1 MWAPS
6 DEPFPGHI
14 RGAACHAGWVG
25 GYDLGPFGPESVT
38 WRLHSEPVLW
48 LGGLRA
54 LYLQALHP
62 EAMALLEEHSVFRD
76 DPWGRLIR
84 TAGYVGVTTYGT
96 HEEAERAAARIRGVH
111 RRLGLDDPE
120 LLRWVHCC
128 EVDSF
133 LSVARR
139 AGARLTEAEAD
150 RYVAE
155 QVRSARRVGVPEEG
169 TPRDVAGLAAYFEA
183 LLPRLSGTP
192 AARSAARYILY
203 PPMPRKAELLTPA
216 RPAWTVVATVSF
228 LLLPRWARRMY
239 SMPTLPTTDLAM
251 TATVRMLRSVL
262 YLLPARLR
270 EGPHYKDA
278 KARLAATPVRRL
290 DTLP

>member
-1 MWAPS
+1 V
-6 DEPFPGHI
+6 
-14 RGAACHAGWVG
+14 R
-25 GYDLGPFGPESVT
+25 GYDLGLYGPESVT
-38 WRLHSEPVLW
+38 WRLHADPVLW

-62 EAMALLEEHSVFRD
+62 EAMALLDRHSVFRD
-76 DPWGRLIR
+76 DPWGRLMR
-84 TAGYVGVTTYGT
+84 TAEYVGVTSYGT
-96 HEEAERAAARIRGVH
+96 HHQAERAAARVRGVH

-139 AGARLTEAEAD
+139 AGARLSAADAD

-155 QVRSARRVGVPEEG
+155 QVRSALLVGLPEQDV
-169 TPRDVAGLAAYFEA
+169 PRDVAGLAAYFDG

-203 PPMPRKAELLTPA
+203 PPLPLRAELLTPA
-216 RPAWTVVATVSF
+216 RPAWTMIATVSF
-228 LLLPRWARRMY
+228 MLLPRWARRMY
-239 SMPTLPTTDLAM
+239 RMPGLPTTDLAA
-251 TATVRMLRSVL
+251 TAVARSLRTVLC
-262 YLLPARLR
+262 LLPPRLR
-270 EGPHYKDA
+270 DGPHYRDA

-290 DTLP
+290 DALP